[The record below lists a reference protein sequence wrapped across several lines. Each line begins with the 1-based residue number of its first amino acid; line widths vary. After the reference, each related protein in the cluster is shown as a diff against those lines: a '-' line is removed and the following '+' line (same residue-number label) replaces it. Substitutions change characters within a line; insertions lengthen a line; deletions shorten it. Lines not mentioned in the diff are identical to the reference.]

1 MPSCKEVM
9 ALLSLQATRVAS
21 RGSDEFGRISGRRSS
36 EINEIGCAV
45 SVLAWHSLGAS
56 LERLKIEAR
65 KNRTAGQGHGHESVN
80 GQLLAGTH
88 SGSYL

>member
-1 MPSCKEVM
+1 MEAMNLAMPSCKEVM

-45 SVLAWHSLGAS
+45 SVPTLA
-56 LERLKIEAR
+56 
-65 KNRTAGQGHGHESVN
+65 
-80 GQLLAGTH
+80 LA
-88 SGSYL
+88 